1 MKEVIKIIPEDKRC
15 DFCKKREAVKL
26 CDFPV
31 YYGKRLCFKG
41 MTEEEIRDWSNH
53 GTCDKK
59 ICEKCSTKID
69 IEIDFCPDCIEKLKK
84 VIR

>member
-41 MTEEEIRDWSNH
+41 MTEEEIR
-53 GTCDKK
+53 GYK
-59 ICEKCSTKID
+59 ISYI
-69 IEIDFCPDCIEKLKK
+69 CI
-84 VIR
+84 